1 MILTNQ
7 DRNFLTIKFLESIGF
22 EEKCSQVE
30 EYMKRI
36 KSLSSDLLIRNLYSD
51 KEQEYIKNNRPFIQE
66 SYIPVD
72 LSTIF
77 ISKNKNY
84 PNLDF
89 TNGKELVSGKTFI
102 ETIKVNIPKTEQI
115 EKAVSGKKS
124 VFEFP
129 MNKEDSLIFRE
140 IQNLFIKF
148 LDLAWELREIRYKY
162 FQEWRGRRIPF
173 CGSIRYNKYYFSGY
187 LSETFLKPNGISTTE
202 QLKKKFPNLYVEL
215 IKHKSGEQELPN
227 PYENKDVILNRLKKM
242 TTFLDDG

>member
-7 DRNFLTIKFLESIGF
+7 DRSFLTNKFLESIGF

-51 KEQEYIKNNRPFIQE
+51 EEQEYIKNNRPFIQK

-89 TNGKELVSGKTFI
+89 TNGKELVPGKSFI

-124 VFEFP
+124 VFKFP

-148 LDLAWELREIRYKY
+148 LDLAWELREIRYTY
-162 FQEWRGRRIPF
+162 FHEWRGNRIPF
-173 CGSIRYNKYYFSGY
+173 SGSFRYTKYYFSGY
-187 LSETFLKPNGISTTE
+187 LSENFLKPNGISTTE
-202 QLKKKFPNLYVEL
+202 QLKKKFPNLYIEL
-215 IKHKSGEQELPN
+215 IKYKSGEQELPN